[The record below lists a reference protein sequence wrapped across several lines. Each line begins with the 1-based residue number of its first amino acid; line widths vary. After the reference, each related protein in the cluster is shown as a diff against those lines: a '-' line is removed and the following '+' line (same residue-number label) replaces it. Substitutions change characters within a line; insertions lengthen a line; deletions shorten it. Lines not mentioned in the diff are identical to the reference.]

1 MTALSVEFDALERR
15 LKAKGAGVQAPRRLN
30 SGTLVREFRLEG
42 RHASWTVHLAE
53 LGEGNS
59 NAAVATQELLAAFG
73 PDAALLVGIAGS
85 LKADIVP
92 GDVVVATKVYD
103 IHGARESAEGSGAR
117 PEAIGASR
125 PLEQTARHVKSRIE
139 ICFKP
144 IASGQVVLASPSS
157 PLRAWLRTTY
167 QDAGAIE
174 MEGFG
179 FCLAARYNATAALV
193 IRGISDNADGEKH
206 RSDTNGDRERAA
218 ANAAEVAVAV
228 LQEHQPGRTAAEPPQ
243 SGAGAR
249 AGASGATPAS
259 SSTTPAPP
267 VKRRPRRVP
276 ATTPPGRKPPSGTTR
291 TRTRVDWSKAWRK
304 NKKALISGGA
314 LAMAAAFTFV
324 AVSSCHSGDST
335 PSADAKTYSGEKL
348 SKCDKKAD
356 LDQLHIAASVDKSE
370 PLRRAAQIYG
380 NRSADGKCVTIVVDD
395 KNSGEAMR
403 ALADGWPESKSES
416 GGGKKPDVWAPAGS
430 AWLSLA
436 RAKATG
442 KNKDQF
448 PKTVQS
454 IVQSPLTVA
463 MPRPMAEAL
472 GWPERRFTWAK
483 LAQWSKNADDFW
495 ADHGKPQWGA
505 FKLGKT
511 NPGYSTSGL
520 NATIA
525 AFFAATGTSGELG
538 ITHVDKP
545 ANRAFVKSIEQAA
558 VHYGDTTLTFLSNLR
573 EADRSD
579 PNKAMSYISA
589 VTLEE
594 SAVAAY
600 NEGYPC
606 GALSR
611 ADDRACMKTS
621 KPDTPLVAFY
631 PKDGLPS
638 SDHPYIELTT
648 MTPAKKAVADDFLTY
663 LHSPDVYAQQFAP
676 YGFRTH
682 DNKAPTNSKLL
693 TKAYGVLPKTYDRMP
708 LPKGEVLDHM
718 LQVWPTLRRRAN
730 VLMVID
736 TSESM
741 NDEITG
747 TGDTKMG
754 RLKNAESRLFAEFTG
769 TDRVG
774 LVKFSDADVLG
785 GGHDYKELVPLGP
798 FDEKLSGGK
807 RADLLA
813 DNVKSLEP
821 EGATGLYD
829 TLDAQLRT
837 MREHYDPK
845 AINAIVLLTDG
856 RNEDNGSLAK
866 EELLKRIGDRGKPQ
880 VRIFTIAYGSA
891 ADEND
896 KNGKTVLQEIADA
909 SGGQEYDAR
918 QARTIETVI
927 TSVISNF

>member
-15 LKAKGAGVQAPRRLN
+15 LKAKGAGVQAPRTLN
-30 SGTLVREFRLEG
+30 SGTVVREFRLEG

-103 IHGARESAEGSGAR
+103 IHGAREAVEGSGAR

-125 PLEQTARHVKSRIE
+125 PLEQTARHVKSRIG

-157 PLRAWLRTTY
+157 PLRAWLSSTY

-174 MEGFG
+174 MEGYG
-179 FCLAARYNATAALV
+179 FCLAARHSGTSALV

-228 LQEHQPGRTAAEPPQ
+228 LQEHQPRRTAAEPPQ
-243 SGAGAR
+243 SGGGAP
-249 AGASGATPAS
+249 G
-259 SSTTPAPP
+259 TTVPNGNTMPDPP
-267 VKRRPRRVP
+267 VKRRRRRVP
-276 ATTPPGRKPPSGTTR
+276 ASTPPGPKPPSGTTG
-291 TRTRVDWSKAWRK
+291 TRTRVDWPRIWRK
-304 NKKALISGGA
+304 NKKALTRGGA
-314 LAMAAAFTFV
+314 LVVVAAFTFV
-324 AVSSCHSGDST
+324 VVSSCHSDGAPASNGKTLSSGGLSACGDH
-335 PSADAKTYSGEKL
+335 ADAYL
-348 SKCDKKAD
+348 R
-356 LDQLHIAASVDKSE
+356 IAASVDKSE
-370 PLRRAAQIYG
+370 SLRRAARAYKNHLSG
-380 NRSADGKCVTIVVDD
+380 STCVGIVVDD

-403 ALADGWPESKSES
+403 ALVDGWPESRS
-416 GGGKKPDVWAPAGS
+416 GGLGKPDVWAPAGS

-436 RAKATG
+436 RAKAKG
-442 KNKDQF
+442 ENKKQF
-448 PKTVQS
+448 PKTVHS

-463 MPRPMAEAL
+463 MPKPMAKAL
-472 GWPERRFTWAK
+472 DWPEHRFTWAQ
-483 LAQWSKNADDFW
+483 LAQWAKNADDFW

-538 ITHVDKP
+538 VAHLDKP

-573 EADRSD
+573 EADRRD

-611 ADDRACMKTS
+611 ADDRACKKTS

-631 PKDGLPS
+631 PKDGVPS

-648 MTPAKKAVADDFLTY
+648 MTSPKKAVADDFLAY
-663 LHSPDVYAQQFAP
+663 LHSPEVYAQQFAP

-682 DNKAPTNSKLL
+682 DNRAPTKSKLL
-693 TKAYGVLPKTYDRMP
+693 TQAYGVLPQTQYVKMP
-708 LPKGEVLDHM
+708 LPKGEVLDRM
-718 LQVWPTLRRRAN
+718 LQVWSTLRRRAN
-730 VLMVID
+730 VLVVID

-741 NDEITG
+741 NDEISG
-747 TGDTKMG
+747 TGDTKIE
-754 RLKNAESRLFAEFTG
+754 RLKNAEPKLFGEFTG

-785 GGHDYKELVPLGP
+785 GGRDYKELVPLGP
-798 FDEKLSGGK
+798 FDEKLPRGK
-807 RADLLA
+807 RKDLLA
-813 DNVKSLEP
+813 DNVRNLEP

-918 QARTIETVI
+918 QAKTIETVI